1 MVGPGL
7 RAKLL
12 LLLVAPLVLVI
23 GGYGVL
29 RLHIEEGQFLAEEQH
44 RMVITATALQVA
56 VENALRDRQISDIR
70 HLLAEVVRV
79 QEEIDRIRI
88 FDAALRPVVVSNP
101 LTIGEDIPQTALRD
115 AIEVG
120 HPVIFFQRRGGKR
133 VLYTIVPLR
142 GRPSAFRGVMEIVRL
157 AGDVDAKLAAAR
169 WEIVQRVGMLAVAL
183 AVLVWIGARQTILKP
198 IGTLMAGVKAL
209 GAGQPVTIAVRGDDE
224 FSRLAGAFNEMTER
238 LAEARRQLV
247 AESEGRLDLA
257 RQVRQAEQLAVAG
270 RIASEVAHEIGT
282 PLNIISGRAEYV
294 LRDLAADD
302 PKAAH
307 LRTIV
312 AQIDRISGIIASL
325 LDLVRPRKPEIQDV
339 ALGPIVNAVLELLEP
354 TARRA
359 GLTVSRS
366 LAPELTVKGD
376 PNQLQQV
383 MINLIINAIEATL
396 AGGTLL
402 IRAYPAPRPGGQ
414 PGVVLD
420 VADSGVGIRPDDL
433 PRVFDPFFTTKP
445 PGRGT
450 GLGLAICRDVIR
462 EHGGSIKVS
471 SEVGSGTTVRIWLP
485 AASSAAA

>member
-1 MVGPGL
+1 
-7 RAKLL
+7 
-12 LLLVAPLVLVI
+12 
-23 GGYGVL
+23 
-29 RLHIEEGQFLAEEQH
+29 
-44 RMVITATALQVA
+44 
-56 VENALRDRQISDIR
+56 
-70 HLLAEVVRV
+70 
-79 QEEIDRIRI
+79 
-88 FDAALRPVVVSNP
+88 
-101 LTIGEDIPQTALRD
+101 
-115 AIEVG
+115 
-120 HPVIFFQRRGGKR
+120 
-133 VLYTIVPLR
+133 
-142 GRPSAFRGVMEIVRL
+142 MEIVRL